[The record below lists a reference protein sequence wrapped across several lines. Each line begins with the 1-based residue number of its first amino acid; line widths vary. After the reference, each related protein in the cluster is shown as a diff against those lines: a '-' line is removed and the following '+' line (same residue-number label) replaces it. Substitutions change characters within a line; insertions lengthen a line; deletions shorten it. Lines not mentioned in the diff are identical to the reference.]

1 MPTYEYACTDCG
13 HEFEAFQSFSD
24 DALTQCPEC
33 KGAIQKVYSNV
44 GVVFKGSGFYKN
56 DSRTSTKPASPA
68 AVTPAA
74 VKPATPAPKN
84 D

>member
-44 GVVFKGSGFYKN
+44 GVVFKGTGFYKN